1 MSDTL
6 YSASWYRV
14 AQVRP
19 RLRPHAHIHRHV
31 VRGQVWYVLQDR
43 ASGYFH
49 RFTPVANF
57 FIACM
62 DGKRTVQAIW
72 DLAAQRMGE
81 ELPSQD
87 DIIKLMSDLYR
98 ADVLVFDATPDNR
111 EHQQRQRKHKWQK
124 WKQYIGNPLALR
136 IPLFDPD
143 ALLTK
148 LCRWSRPLW
157 GWPAWVLWL
166 AVVSWGLTLAVLH
179 WPALTSNTADQV
191 FSFDNL
197 LILGVAFP
205 VVKFVHELAHGL
217 LVKARGGEVR
227 EMGVMLLLFMP
238 VPYVDASAATAFPDK
253 RWRALVGAA
262 GMLADLA
269 TGALAL
275 WAWTL
280 LEPGLWRAAAFNAIL
295 ISAASTLFFNGNP
308 LLRYDGYYIL
318 ADWIEVPNL
327 GQRANQYLGY
337 LLQRYGFGLEAV
349 TSPVTAH
356 GERGWLAGYAV
367 ASFLYRM
374 FMMVMIALLVAGQ
387 FFFIGVLLAVWSVV
401 SMLLLPL
408 GKQLK
413 FLFTSPR
420 LREHRLRAV
429 LVVGVPSALLLSV
442 LMFWPVSST
451 SHVQGV
457 VWTPEAGQ
465 VRAGAEGEVLRLLAK
480 PNAEVQ
486 AGQPLVEVQDPTLRM
501 REAVLLAQ
509 QEEVVA
515 RRAAARVED
524 RVRTD
529 LLEQQLLS
537 VDAELQT
544 VRSHMANLILR
555 APRAG
560 IFVLEQ
566 GHNLPGQFVKRGQ
579 LLGHVV
585 DHQQPVVRAVVTQAD
600 VARVVAGIDEAQ
612 VRTRNQPGR
621 ILTARVI
628 RQVPSATDELPSP
641 SLSLAGGGD
650 IGIDPSRPG
659 GNKAL
664 ETLFLVDLALPA
676 GQDLGTLGS
685 RVHVRFTHA
694 SEPLGRQWWR
704 AARRVVLSHVGV

>member
-43 ASGYFH
+43 ASGHFH

-62 DGKRTVQAIW
+62 DGQRTVQAIW
-72 DLAAQRMGE
+72 DLAVQRMGD

-87 DIIKLMSDLYR
+87 DVIKLMSDLYR
-98 ADVLVFDATPDNR
+98 ADVLVFDASPDNR
-111 EHQQRQRKHKWQK
+111 EHQQRQRKHKRQK
-124 WKQYIGNPLALR
+124 WKQYIGNPLSLR

-143 ALLTK
+143 ALLTS

-157 GWPAWVLWL
+157 GWPAWALWL
-166 AVVSWGLTLAVLH
+166 ALVGWGLTLAALH

-191 FSFDNL
+191 FSLDNL

-217 LVKARGGEVR
+217 IVKARGGEVR

-238 VPYVDASAATAFPDK
+238 VPYVDASAASAFPDK

-327 GQRANQYLGY
+327 GQRANQYIGY
-337 LLQRYGFGLEAV
+337 LLQRYGFGLEGV
-349 TSPVTAH
+349 VSPVTAP

-367 ASFLYRM
+367 ASFAYRM

-387 FFFIGVLLAVWSVV
+387 FFFIGVVLALWSVA
-401 SMLLLPL
+401 SMLLWPVAKKL
-408 GKQLK
+408 Q

-420 LREHRLRAV
+420 LREHRMRAV
-429 LVVGVPSALLLSV
+429 LVVGLPTLAITSLLL
-442 LMFWPVSST
+442 LWPVSST

-465 VRAGAEGEVLRLLAK
+465 VRAGTEGEVLRLLAA
-480 PNAEVQ
+480 PNAPVQ
-486 AGQPLVEVQDPTLRM
+486 KGQALLEIQDATLRM
-501 REAVLLAQ
+501 REAALLAQ
-509 QEEVVA
+509 LEEAVA

-529 LLEQQLLS
+529 LLEQQLIS
-537 VDAELQT
+537 VEAELQT

-560 IFVLEQ
+560 VFVLEK
-566 GHNLPGQFVKRGQ
+566 GSSLPGHFVKRGQ

-585 DHQQPVVRAVVTQAD
+585 DHRQPVVRAVVTQAD
-600 VARVVAGIDEAQ
+600 VAQVTAGIVSVQ
-612 VRTRNQPGR
+612 VRTRNQTGR
-621 ILTARVI
+621 ILSARVI
-628 RQVPSATDELPSP
+628 RQVPSATDELPSA
-641 SLSLAGGGD
+641 SLSLAGGGS
-650 IGIDPSRPG
+650 IGVDPGRPG

-676 GQDLGTLGS
+676 GEDLGALGS

-694 SEPLGRQWWR
+694 SEALGLQWWR
-704 AARRVVLSHVGV
+704 AARRVVLAHLGV